1 MVCENCGSILDAAD
15 AYCGGVNRCRHRGAT
30 VCEHK
35 KGKTN
40 SFVCPYHGWSYALDG
55 SLRGVPHPE
64 SYADC
69 LDKAELPLVSLRVE
83 QYNGMIFATFLG
95 LLLIPVF
102 FIVVRRMLGDKL
114 DEPSREYLEH
124 KNQPAPR

>member
-1 MVCENCGSILDAAD
+1 MTARKTIHVLL
-15 AYCGGVNRCRHRGAT
+15 NRCRHRGAT

-64 SYADC
+64 S
-69 LDKAELPLVSLRVE
+69 
-83 QYNGMIFATFLG
+83 
-95 LLLIPVF
+95 
-102 FIVVRRMLGDKL
+102 
-114 DEPSREYLEH
+114 
-124 KNQPAPR
+124 